1 MSINNLGDINLQG
14 AATSTAGGFIAPPP
28 AIDITQKHNIVDLY
42 KVAYY
47 RSDPPYDEL
56 LAALLAKVADLKEQL
71 RKMK

>member
-28 AIDITQKHNIVDLY
+28 AIDITQKHIVDLY

-71 RKMK
+71 RTMK